1 MCVYGGACLRL
12 FVHTYGRW
20 CMCVR
25 LFVGVRLGDG
35 VCLCVY
41 LCVFA
46 CTFVR
51 VLSRADPFDAHFCLH
66 MSISQFGAISSLPD
80 LEGTCR

>member
-1 MCVYGGACLRL
+1 MSASVRSHVWAMVYVCA
-12 FVHTYGRW
+12 F
-20 CMCVR
+20 
-25 LFVGVRLGDG
+25 FGVLCG

-80 LEGTCR
+80 LERTCH